1 MSTYVWCEDSSS
13 GFQFWRALFGALYPD
28 IIIETKQ
35 SNSKLRKAA
44 ENIKDD
50 GNMYYLIMDMF
61 LDNPDVLRETKHL
74 KKVIENKSNVRLIKI
89 RSFEFSL
96 LSFEYLENW
105 VFAEND
111 ELKTARSNLL
121 ETKKNFVT
129 LVYHLGN
136 AGQLEELNSLLKKCG
151 ISNNEKLASRL
162 LYGIT
167 RNTGFET
174 DKSKIGYC
182 FINSCCQWAER
193 GDDDICGLDDSRLT
207 YSQKMYQIKIHSDLS
222 EAFKEA
228 GL

>member
-35 SNSKLRKAA
+35 SNSKLRKA
-44 ENIKDD
+44 
-50 GNMYYLIMDMF
+50 
-61 LDNPDVLRETKHL
+61 
-74 KKVIENKSNVRLIKI
+74 NV
-89 RSFEFSL
+89 
-96 LSFEYLENW
+96 
-105 VFAEND
+105 
-111 ELKTARSNLL
+111 
-121 ETKKNFVT
+121 
-129 LVYHLGN
+129 
-136 AGQLEELNSLLKKCG
+136 
-151 ISNNEKLASRL
+151 KLAARL
-162 LYGIT
+162 LYDIT

-207 YSQKMYQIKIHSDLS
+207 YSQKMYQIRIHSDLS